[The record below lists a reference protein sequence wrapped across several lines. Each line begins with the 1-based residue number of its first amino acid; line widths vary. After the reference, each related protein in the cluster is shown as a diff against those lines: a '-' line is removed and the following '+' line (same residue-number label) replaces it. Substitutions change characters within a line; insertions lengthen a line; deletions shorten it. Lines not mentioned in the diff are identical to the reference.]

1 MEPMEQWE
9 RYAACWSMA
18 STERGNA
25 LHDVVDQVVTYR
37 DPGTTVAGL
46 VAFGEYMDS
55 FGSAFPGA
63 RFVIDDVLSHH
74 ERSLASWHQ
83 ESADGTI
90 TMHGWSCAI
99 HSDDGRL
106 SDITGFFPKP

>member
-74 ERSLASWHQ
+74 GALVGVLAPGIGGRDDHDARL
-83 ESADGTI
+83 ELR
-90 TMHGWSCAI
+90 
-99 HSDDGRL
+99 HSQ
-106 SDITGFFPKP
+106 